1 MRQAIQEIEFLRLIF
16 GARHPPLACRPSP
29 PRGGRLFAS
38 RPSPIFDDGRRGAA
52 PKLPI
57 SPLAGEMPGRA
68 ERGASRRPLS
78 GAFFAALALA
88 IASPPSAYADPLPAG
103 FVRLT
108 DIDPT
113 IRQDVRYAGL
123 ENFLHRKAD
132 GYDAP
137 VCVLTAQAA
146 KALSTVQKAIAAKG
160 LTLVVFDCYRPA
172 RAVADMGR
180 WTREGGQPDPQSY
193 PTVERGDLI
202 AKGYIGEFSSHSR
215 GSTVDL
221 AIAEAVNK
229 SEVHPACGAPDGGT
243 LDFGTGFD
251 CFDPKSE
258 TASALI
264 GAEATANRK
273 TLLTAMRAAGF
284 RNYARE
290 WWHFTLAKEPFP
302 KQRFDFPVT
311 AN

>member
-1 MRQAIQEIEFLRLIF
+1 M
-16 GARHPPLACRPSP
+16 
-29 PRGGRLFAS
+29 
-38 RPSPIFDDGRRGAA
+38 
-52 PKLPI
+52 
-57 SPLAGEMPGRA
+57 
-68 ERGASRRPLS
+68 
-78 GAFFAALALA
+78 LALLPA
-88 IASPPSAYADPLPAG
+88 TSPAAADPLPAG
-103 FVRLT
+103 FVRLA

-113 IRQDVRYAGL
+113 IRQEIRYAGL

-132 GYDAP
+132 GYEAP
-137 VCVLTAQAA
+137 VCILTAQAA
-146 KALSTVQKAIAAKG
+146 KALSSVQKAMTARG

-180 WTREGGQPDPQSY
+180 WTREGGRPDPQWY
-193 PTVERGDLI
+193 PTAERGDLI

-221 AIAEAVNK
+221 AIAEPGNK
-229 SEVHPACGAPDGGT
+229 SAVHPACGAPDGDT

-264 GAEATANRK
+264 DAEATANRK
-273 TLLTAMRAAGF
+273 TLLIAMRAAGF

-302 KQRFDFPVT
+302 KQRFDFPVN

>member
-1 MRQAIQEIEFLRLIF
+1 M
-16 GARHPPLACRPSP
+16 
-29 PRGGRLFAS
+29 
-38 RPSPIFDDGRRGAA
+38 GAA

-57 SPLAGEMPGRA
+57 SPLAGEMAGRP
-68 ERGASRRPLS
+68 EGGASRRRS
-78 GAFFAALALA
+78 QSAAAFLAMLALLSTTSSQA
-88 IASPPSAYADPLPAG
+88 ADDPLPAG

-113 IRQDVRYAGL
+113 IRQDIRYAGL
-123 ENFLHRKAD
+123 ENFLHRKVD
-132 GYDAP
+132 GYDVPA
-137 VCVLTAQAA
+137 CILTAQAA
-146 KALSTVQKAIAAKG
+146 KALSSVQKAMTEKG

-172 RAVADMGR
+172 RAVADMGK
-180 WTREGGQPDPQSY
+180 WTKEGGPPDPQWY
-193 PTVERGDLI
+193 PTVQRGDLI
-202 AKGYIGEFSSHSR
+202 ADGYVGELSSHSR

-221 AIAEAVNK
+221 AIATLEAT
-229 SEVHPACGAPDGGT
+229 SSARPACGAPDGGT

-264 GAEATANRK
+264 GAEAAANRK

>member
-1 MRQAIQEIEFLRLIF
+1 MA
-16 GARHPPLACRPSP
+16 GRP
-29 PRGGRLFAS
+29 
-38 RPSPIFDDGRRGAA
+38 
-52 PKLPI
+52 
-57 SPLAGEMPGRA
+57 
-68 ERGASRRPLS
+68 ERGASRRPLL

-88 IASPPSAYADPLPAG
+88 IASPPSAHADPLPAG
-103 FVRLT
+103 FTRLH

-113 IRQDVRYAGL
+113 IRQDIRYAGL
-123 ENFLHRKAD
+123 ENFLHRKVN

-137 VCVLTAQAA
+137 VCILTAQAA
-146 KALSTVQKAIAAKG
+146 KALSSVQKAMTAKG

-172 RAVADMGR
+172 RAVTDMGR
-180 WTREGGQPDPQSY
+180 WTSEGGPPDPQWY

-202 AKGYIGEFSSHSR
+202 AKGYVGELSSHSR

-221 AIAEAVNK
+221 AIAEAGRK
-229 SEVHPACGAPDGGT
+229 SPAHPACGAPDGGT

-251 CFDPKSE
+251 CFDPRSE

-264 GAEATANRK
+264 GAEAAAHRK
-273 TLLTAMRAAGF
+273 LLLAAMRAAGF

-302 KQRFDFPVT
+302 KQRFDFSIAAP
-311 AN
+311 